1 MTYFIKIKS
10 KSQNNLDTIINVSN
24 IVKLTPSVD
33 FNSTIIT
40 LSTGDVINA
49 EGTFEHFSNLL
60 LSKPELVPQPKLSSD
75 IILDLDKYPAD
86 LPRLPSGYV
95 DKRTTAYKEWVEKN
109 PEN

>member
-49 EGTFEHFSNLL
+49 EGTFEHFLNLL
-60 LSKPELVPQPKLSSD
+60 VQQDPVPQPKLSS
-75 IILDLDKYPAD
+75 ILDLDKYPAD

>member
-1 MTYFIKIKS
+1 MTFFIKIKS

-33 FNSTIIT
+33 LNSTIIS

-49 EGTFEHFSNLL
+49 EGTFEYFSNLL
-60 LSKPELVPQPKLSSD
+60 LSKPEPVPQPKLSSS
-75 IILDLDKYPAD
+75 ILDLDKYPSD

-95 DKRTTAYKEWVEKN
+95 DKRTTAYKEWLEKN